1 MFNVALTVR
10 ITSDIHG
17 NSENSSYFLVSYASI
32 NLYAVQSQILLGVL
46 CKYLHRQILLFQIYQ
61 ILLKFHLLRFMRI
74 RGKD

>member
-17 NSENSSYFLVSYASI
+17 NSENSSYFLISDASI
-32 NLYAVQSQILLGVL
+32 NLYAVQLLLLDVL
-46 CKYLHRQILLFQIYQ
+46 CKYLHRQILPFKIYQ

-74 RGKD
+74 RDKD